1 MMGLPKGLEGV
12 CFEMA
17 VVAVM
22 WDTTQVLLIGVEG
35 REVARDE
42 FQGSGKHRPV
52 ADFGGVLAAEGDD
65 GESC

>member
-1 MMGLPKGLEGV
+1 MMELPKGLEGV
-12 CFEMA
+12 RFEMA

-42 FQGSGKHRPV
+42 FRGSGKRRPV